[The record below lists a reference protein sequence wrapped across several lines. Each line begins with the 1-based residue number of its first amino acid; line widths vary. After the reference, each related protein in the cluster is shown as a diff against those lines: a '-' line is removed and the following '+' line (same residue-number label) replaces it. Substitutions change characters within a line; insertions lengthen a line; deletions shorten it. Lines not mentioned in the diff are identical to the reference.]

1 MDENEEVPSGEGWG
15 RKILKA
21 VIGTSD
27 ETAGGEPQTAE
38 LPASDVPATE
48 PVILTGVGGHNP
60 QVDTLIRLIHDLPPE
75 VNKKTGASIVRKTMA
90 AMGVSVD
97 EVLQEITRAK
107 GALTGEVDLHRNAI
121 EDYKKQIATMEKSIE
136 SSLKKA
142 GQLDEILELFQ

>member
-1 MDENEEVPSGEGWG
+1 MDENQEVPPGEGWG

-21 VIGTSD
+21 VIGTNE
-27 ETAGGEPQTAE
+27 ETAGVEPQTAE
-38 LPASDVPATE
+38 LATSDVPAAE
-48 PVILTGVGGHNP
+48 PVILPGVGGHNP
-60 QVDTLIRLIHDLPPE
+60 QVDTLIRLIHDLPSE

-97 EVLQEITRAK
+97 EVLQEIRRAK

-121 EDYKKQIATMEKSIE
+121 EDYKNQIATMEKSID